1 MEISPP
7 NMVPVCVPS
16 TSVTKSHNLLP
27 ILAETSL
34 PSLSTLLLPDTSH
47 EAASLLK
54 QIRCTYLLS
63 QDQACTS
70 TVRSTAAIQRDLQL
84 KKTCDINLAR
94 MWTSGNVVS
103 NWALPRSLYN
113 SEQATCRRKT
123 KNLQALDVNASLL
136 KGVNQSHYRPG
147 QALRFPEV

>member
-1 MEISPP
+1 VFLSPFNRNIVPEYLFSISDTSKTVTSMEISPP

-94 MWTSGNVVS
+94 M
-103 NWALPRSLYN
+103 
-113 SEQATCRRKT
+113 
-123 KNLQALDVNASLL
+123 
-136 KGVNQSHYRPG
+136 
-147 QALRFPEV
+147 